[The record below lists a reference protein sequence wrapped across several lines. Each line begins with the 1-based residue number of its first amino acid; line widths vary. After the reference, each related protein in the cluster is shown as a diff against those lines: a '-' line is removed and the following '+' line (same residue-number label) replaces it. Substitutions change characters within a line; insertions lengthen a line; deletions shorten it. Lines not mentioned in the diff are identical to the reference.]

1 MVHGDGDSVHFV
13 QSVLFA
19 AIHNGTVLPAHA
31 VPKHSLRS
39 HIHGKWHKAGHFLR
53 NISSPG
59 MVANTM
65 TTTIDIVLFDGVDEL
80 DAVGPLEV
88 LRAAAADGADLAVRL
103 VTRTGPL
110 EVTGHHGLRIGADA
124 VYSPGAD
131 ILVVPGG
138 GWVARRA
145 DAGAWAEAER
155 GDWLPLIKAAADAG
169 VLLAGVCT
177 GVMLL
182 ARAGVIGARPAT
194 THQAARADLE
204 AAGVRFVDQRVV
216 DAGGLVTA
224 GGVTSG
230 IDLALHLVER
240 LVSPEAAEAQA
251 ERLEYP
257 WSPTP
262 KAAPGGHPAPSG
274 HTITT
279 GPAEG
284 IVTARWGGEVIAQS
298 RDALVLRETGLPPV
312 TYFPIEDVRM
322 DLLHRTEHHTRCP
335 FKGEASYWSIEVG
348 GRRSEDIAWAYEDPL
363 PARADL
369 KGRIAFYADRLDALD
384 TAPA

>member
-1 MVHGDGDSVHFV
+1 
-13 QSVLFA
+13 
-19 AIHNGTVLPAHA
+19 
-31 VPKHSLRS
+31 
-39 HIHGKWHKAGHFLR
+39 
-53 NISSPG
+53 
-59 MVANTM
+59 M

-88 LRAAAADGADLAVRL
+88 LRGAAAHGADLAVRL
-103 VTRTGPL
+103 VTRTEPL
-110 EVTGHHGLRIGADA
+110 EVTGHHGLRLGADA

-131 ILVVPGG
+131 ILLVPGG
-138 GWVARRA
+138 GWIARA
-145 DAGAWAEAER
+145 DTGAWAEAER

-169 VLLAGVCT
+169 VLMAGVCT

-194 THQAARADLE
+194 THHGAAAELE
-204 AAGVRFVDQRVV
+204 AAGVRVVDQRVV

-230 IDLALHLVER
+230 IDLGLHLVER
-240 LVSPEAAEAQA
+240 LFGPEAAETQA
-251 ERLEYP
+251 ERLEYS
-257 WSPTP
+257 WSPMP
-262 KAAPGGHPAPSG
+262 RAATAAADGGGHPAPSG

-279 GPAEG
+279 EPVGSV
-284 IVTARWGGEVIAQS
+284 VTARWGGEVVAES
-298 RDALVLRETGLPPV
+298 RDALLLRETGLPPV
-312 TYFPIEDVRM
+312 TYFPIDDVRM

-369 KGRIAFYADRLDALD
+369 KGRIAFYADRLEGLD
-384 TAPA
+384 RIGG